1 MIVTQANQITTRA
14 KIFTLVIVYFS
25 MNSNVHKK
33 APISIAQKN
42 IFWFFLGA
50 ILIISCR
57 RFIIT
62 SADLNDYRY
71 MKENPELFSKEA
83 IESVRDYLISTNCL
97 SPHAEVQFGFI

>member
-1 MIVTQANQITTRA
+1 MLYIN
-14 KIFTLVIVYFS
+14 
-25 MNSNVHKK
+25 
-33 APISIAQKN
+33 
-42 IFWFFLGA
+42 
-50 ILIISCR
+50 CR

-97 SPHAEVQFGFI
+97 SPNEVD